1 MYLKKSSWIITGISF
16 LFSLLWLV
24 IRKSFSFASLS
35 DSLFLFTLFFV
46 IIGVFL
52 KVFASGFFDNFQRS
66 FKKREK
72 REKNPTAKTEYM
84 KLSEV
89 GRSSFRFWLEPAV
102 MLFILSLVALIL
114 STFIK

>member
-1 MYLKKSSWIITGISF
+1 MYLKKSSWIITALSL
-16 LFSLLWLV
+16 LFSLLWLF
-24 IRKSFSFASLS
+24 IRKEFSFASLS

-46 IIGVFL
+46 IIGGFL

-66 FKKREK
+66 FKKK
-72 REKNPTAKTEYM
+72 EKNPTTKTEYM

-102 MLFILSLVALIL
+102 MLFILSLIALIL